1 MMKSLRSTLVACAT
15 VSFAAELLAQAPAD
29 LSSRIDAATE
39 AIQDRL
45 VSWRRDLHQYPELS
59 NREFRTAGIVA
70 AHLEELGL
78 TVRKEV
84 AHTGVLGLLQGG
96 KPGPVVALRADMDG
110 LPVVE
115 MVDLPFASKERGV
128 YKGQEVGV
136 MHACGHDNHVA
147 ILMGAAE
154 VLSSMREDLPG
165 SVLFVFQPAEE
176 GAPPGE
182 EGGAEMMLKE
192 GAFEDPAPEVVFG
205 LHVFPGAVGSLSYR
219 PGGAMAS
226 SDTYSIMVRGKQTHG
241 AEPWGGVDPIVVAS
255 QIVLGIQ
262 TIASRQLN
270 VTKTPSIITV
280 GTIHGGVRHNI
291 IPDQV
296 ELTGTIRTFD
306 PEVRREIHARLK
318 RTAENIASAAGAVA
332 EVNAEYGIPVM
343 VNDPELTAKMLPT
356 LERVAGSRG
365 LSLADQRTTAED
377 FAYFSQAVPGLYFN
391 LGVTPEGEDPLT
403 VARNHSPFF
412 FADEKALPV
421 GVRAMANLAVDYMQ
435 SK

>member
-1 MMKSLRSTLVACAT
+1 MNIIKASFCTCLVLLP
-15 VSFAAELLAQAPAD
+15 AAVIAQAPAVD
-29 LSSRIDAATE
+29 LHARIDAATE
-39 AIQDRL
+39 LIKDKL
-45 VSWRRDLHQYPELS
+45 VRWRRDFHQFPELS
-59 NREFRTAGIVA
+59 NREFRTAKIVA
-70 AHLEELGL
+70 THLESLGL

-84 AHTGVLGLLQGG
+84 AHTGVLAVLRGG
-96 KPGPVVALRADMDG
+96 KPGPIVALRADMDG

-115 MVDLPFASKERGV
+115 MVDLPFASKERSV
-128 YKGQEVGV
+128 YKGQDVGV

-147 ILMGAAE
+147 ILLGVAE
-154 VLSSMREDLPG
+154 VLCSMREDLPG
-165 SVLFVFQPAEE
+165 TVLFVFQPAEE

-192 GAFEDPAPEVVFG
+192 GAFADPAPEVVFG
-205 LHVFPGAVGSLSYR
+205 LHVFPGPVGSLSYR

-226 SDTYSIMVRGKQTHG
+226 SDTYSILVKGKQTHG
-241 AEPWGGVDPIVVAS
+241 AEPWGGVDPIVVSA

-306 PEVRREIHARLK
+306 PEVRREIHARVK
-318 RTAENIASAAGAVA
+318 RTAESIAAAAGAVA
-332 EVNAEYGIPVM
+332 EVSSEYGIPVM
-343 VNDPELTAKMLPT
+343 VNDPELTAQMLPT
-356 LERVAGSRG
+356 LKRVAGNRG
-365 LSLADQRTTAED
+365 LSLVDQRTTAED
-377 FAYFSQAVPGLYFN
+377 FAFFSQLVPGLYFN
-391 LGVTPEGEDPLT
+391 LGVTPDGEDSLS
-403 VARNHSPFF
+403 VARNHSPYF

-421 GVRAMANLAVDYMQ
+421 GVRAMANLAIDYMQ

>member
-1 MMKSLRSTLVACAT
+1 MKSLRSTLVACAT